1 MTETCETKT
10 CSIGFK
16 LLKEQNSGEN
26 QCCPTEYCVPV
37 SETCEQ
43 VVKPSCGPYQK
54 VSMVPGTESC
64 PKFVCGKGF
73 EIVFVIL
80 LKYYIECVDCPPL
93 NATGETLMEGEQYE
107 EVNSGCCTILKKKCV
122 KENCQPQEECSENLV
137 KIPDPST
144 KDDCCPK
151 FKCGRFHV

>member
-1 MTETCETKT
+1 
-10 CSIGFK
+10 
-16 LLKEQNSGEN
+16 
-26 QCCPTEYCVPV
+26 
-37 SETCEQ
+37 
-43 VVKPSCGPYQK
+43 
-54 VSMVPGTESC
+54 MVPGTESC

-93 NATGETLMEGEQYE
+93 NATGKTLMEGEQYE